1 MIVIPDSTPS
11 VCRLIIT
18 TAQSEIPILENP
30 VGSNRSPEI
39 DAMCKEFGV
48 PLGSYWCALWTAHV
62 WREAGAEIPPIKG
75 HWHPASCQTW
85 LEWARETGR
94 FTNKPE
100 LGYASLYGKK
110 GQGPAE
116 HIGCCVVSKFP
127 ITMDLEGNTSLD
139 GFSREG
145 ELTGLKQV
153 AQGRL
158 IGYVSPL
165 PLPINQ

>member
-1 MIVIPDSTPS
+1 MIIIPDSTPT
-11 VCRLIIT
+11 VCRSIIT
-18 TAQSEIPILENP
+18 HAQSDIPILENP

-48 PLGSYWCALWTAHV
+48 PLASYWCALWTSHI
-62 WREAGAEIPPIKG
+62 WKLAGAEIPPVSNSKG
-75 HWHPASCQTW
+75 WHPAVCQTW
-85 LEWARETGR
+85 LEWSRETGR
-94 FTNKPE
+94 FTSRPE
-100 LGYASLYGKK
+100 LGYAVLYGKN

-127 ITMDLEGNTSLD
+127 IVMDLEGNTSLE
-139 GFSREG
+139 GFTRNG

-165 PLPINQ
+165 PLGV